1 MSESVDHSGV
11 VLANLP
17 AGRAELRIALVV
29 GLVMLGIGVVAVP
42 FGTAR
47 LPESD
52 AWAPIAFSFIFVA
65 DLITWFLL
73 ISQFDVVRTPALLVL
88 ASGYLFA
95 ATMDIPVL
103 LTFPGVFSAQ
113 KKELIEA
120 ALSESG
126 GRVSGPAGAAAILGI
141 HRSTLESKITSLN
154 INKHRFKDISPSK
167 GS

>member
-1 MSESVDHSGV
+1 MTKGNALGGCLSESVDHSGV

-29 GLVMLGIGVVAVP
+29 SLVMLGIGVVAVP

-88 ASGYLFA
+88 ASGYPFA
-95 ATMDIPVL
+95 ATMDIPV
-103 LTFPGVFSAQ
+103 FSPF
-113 KKELIEA
+113 
-120 ALSESG
+120 
-126 GRVSGPAGAAAILGI
+126 RVYFLPRRKS
-141 HRSTLESKITSLN
+141 SL
-154 INKHRFKDISPSK
+154 KRL
-167 GS
+167 